1 MIGPTEPQGAKVR
14 GITCQGLFWRY
25 RQRALWC
32 DAAEI
37 CPSLGFVKCAESRV
51 VLLPPEA
58 PMLRGESKTWHCADG
73 SKWFTNSA
81 IIQMLTERGWLNTNT
96 LSLE

>member
-1 MIGPTEPQGAKVR
+1 MSGRLKFEVTSELNGLFIDRTNRAPR
-14 GITCQGLFWRY
+14 CQGEGNYMSRFILEIRRY

-37 CPSLGFVKCAESRV
+37 CPSLGFVKRAESRV

-73 SKWFTNSA
+73 SKW
-81 IIQMLTERGWLNTNT
+81 L
-96 LSLE
+96 

>member
-1 MIGPTEPQGAKVR
+1 MGYLLIGPTEPQGAKVR

-37 CPSLGFVKCAESRV
+37 CPSLGFVKRAESRV

-58 PMLRGESKTWHCADG
+58 LMLRGESKTWHCADG
-73 SKWFTNSA
+73 SKW
-81 IIQMLTERGWLNTNT
+81 L
-96 LSLE
+96 

>member
-1 MIGPTEPQGAKVR
+1 MVYLLIGPTEPQGAKVR

-73 SKWFTNSA
+73 SKWLQRA
-81 IIQMLTERGWLNTNT
+81 P
-96 LSLE
+96 LSKCLQNADG

>member
-1 MIGPTEPQGAKVR
+1 MGYLLIGPTEPQGAKVR

-37 CPSLGFVKCAESRV
+37 CPSLGFVKRAESRV

-58 PMLRGESKTWHCADG
+58 PMLRGESKTWHCAGG
-73 SKWFTNSA
+73 SKWLQRA
-81 IIQMLTERGWLNTNT
+81 P
-96 LSLE
+96 LSKCLQNADG

>member
-1 MIGPTEPQGAKVR
+1 MVYLLIGPTEPQGAKVR

-37 CPSLGFVKCAESRV
+37 CPSLGFVKRAESRV

-73 SKWFTNSA
+73 SKWLQRA
-81 IIQMLTERGWLNTNT
+81 P
-96 LSLE
+96 LSKCLQNADG

>member
-1 MIGPTEPQGAKVR
+1 MVYLLIGPTEPQGAKVR

-37 CPSLGFVKCAESRV
+37 CPSLGFVKRTESRV

-73 SKWFTNSA
+73 SKWLQRA
-81 IIQMLTERGWLNTNT
+81 P
-96 LSLE
+96 LSKCLQNADG